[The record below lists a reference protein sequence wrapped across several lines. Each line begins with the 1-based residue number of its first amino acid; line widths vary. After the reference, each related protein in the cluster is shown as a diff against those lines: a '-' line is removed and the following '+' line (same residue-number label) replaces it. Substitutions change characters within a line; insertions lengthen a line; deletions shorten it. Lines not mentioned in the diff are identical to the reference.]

1 MTDVYVYYFLRY
13 GGPAGEK
20 LLSKRRATLETIK
33 GKGGEAVMESQIV
46 VDHTEVDGN
55 GFLIGGI
62 GNSLHPMDELWAQIR
77 SLERRANSR
86 DSEALT
92 LNESVEGQRI
102 YSLHLESRELRI
114 QAQKL
119 KKQRADSMA
128 GELGNRFDSQVFV
141 QFGGGPTTG

>member
-1 MTDVYVYYFLRY
+1 VTDVYVYYFMRCRE
-13 GGPAGEK
+13 PAGENI
-20 LLSKRRATLETIK
+20 LSKRRATLQAIR
-33 GKGGEAVMESQIV
+33 GMGEAVMESQIV
-46 VDHTEVDGN
+46 VDHTEVDEN

-62 GNSLHPMDELWAQIR
+62 GNESHPMDELWAQIR

-92 LNESVEGQRI
+92 LNENGEDQRA
-102 YSLHLESRELRI
+102 YMLHLESRELRN

-128 GELGNRFDSQVFV
+128 GELGNQRDARDILT
-141 QFGGGPTTG
+141 FGGSPATG